1 MAYCFCP
8 WWQWPN
14 KWQVRGWYLMNG
26 WYCNYFGA
34 RCVGSVTIEK
44 MSLEGHT
51 GVLIPKSMSY
61 VDKSK

>member
-1 MAYCFCP
+1 MAGA
-8 WWQWPN
+8 WLVLNEWLVIIL
-14 KWQVRGWYLMNG
+14 VR
-26 WYCNYFGA
+26 A
-34 RCVGSVTIEK
+34 ASVTIEK